1 MKRLFTFLMMAAAFA
16 AAASCGLEGVET
28 PDEPGTDQNQNPD
41 PDPGQGDSGN
51 TSTDLTISIDT
62 PVIRADGQSAA
73 NITVKLGTEV
83 LKDGVKFYD
92 DKTNKLMDITDF
104 AFKTTQAGVYSLW
117 ASY

>member
-1 MKRLFTFLMMAAAFA
+1 MKRIFTFLMMVAAFA
-16 AAASCGLEGVET
+16 AATSCGLEGVET

-62 PVIRADGQSAA
+62 PVIKADGQSAA

-92 DKTNKLMDITDF
+92 AKTDKPM
-104 AFKTTQAGVYSLW
+104 S
-117 ASY
+117 